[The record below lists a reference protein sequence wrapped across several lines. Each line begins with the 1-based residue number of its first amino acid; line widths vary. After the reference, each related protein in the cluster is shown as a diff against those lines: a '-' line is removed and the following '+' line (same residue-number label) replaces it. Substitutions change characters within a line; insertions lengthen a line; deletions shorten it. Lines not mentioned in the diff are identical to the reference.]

1 DFQGN
6 GADRPG
12 SCRRCRR
19 PTPCHIRSLA
29 SDALLVQRARVM
41 EALSNW
47 FSRRQFMIAQFA
59 GQGYIVIGADY
70 FGMGDSTEPEGYM
83 VKGSHQQATV
93 DMLLAGQ
100 KVIRELGFQTGDLFL
115 AGWSQGGFVTMALLE
130 KLEEFGIPVAAAAT
144 ASAPIDLSAAMK
156 GMLFFPR
163 EIDAPW
169 IGTTFILSSFAYE
182 HYYDVPGLAASVIKP
197 EHYEVAR
204 KAYLREPFDVA
215 EIPMDLRELL
225 RPELFE
231 PGYFHSS
238 LFGRLMTNT
247 QAYRRIFRTPVRNY
261 YGDAD
266 EAIPVG
272 IARLAMVYQQ
282 SLGAGNEMVQ
292 AISTGSTDHRGTY
305 AVAVPKWK
313 SWFDELAQ

>member
-1 DFQGN
+1 
-6 GADRPG
+6 
-12 SCRRCRR
+12 
-19 PTPCHIRSLA
+19 
-29 SDALLVQRARVM
+29 M

-156 GMLFFPR
+156 GMLFF
-163 EIDAPW
+163 
-169 IGTTFILSSFAYE
+169 S
-182 HYYDVPGLAASVIKP
+182 
-197 EHYEVAR
+197 AR
-204 KAYLREPFDVA
+204 DRRSLDWHNLHPVVLR
-215 EIPMDLRELL
+215 LRTLL
-225 RPELFE
+225 
-231 PGYFHSS
+231 
-238 LFGRLMTNT
+238 
-247 QAYRRIFRTPVRNY
+247 
-261 YGDAD
+261 
-266 EAIPVG
+266 
-272 IARLAMVYQQ
+272 
-282 SLGAGNEMVQ
+282 
-292 AISTGSTDHRGTY
+292 
-305 AVAVPKWK
+305 
-313 SWFDELAQ
+313 